1 MARKKFLR
9 RVWMRYSKLGRGK
22 KKKQKWR
29 RPRGR
34 DNKMREKQRGYPRT
48 VSIGYGNKK
57 SLRGNIKGLN
67 PIKIQNVTE
76 LEQLK
81 ENDIVI
87 LGKVGMKKKIEIAK
101 RAKDKKIKIINLNI
115 KKVLKNKGNK
125 NESK

>member
-67 PIKIQNVTE
+67 PIKIQNITE

-101 RAKDKKIKIINLNI
+101 KAKDKKIKIINLNI
-115 KKVLKNKGNK
+115 KKVLKSKGNK